1 MTHAGAKFYIQS
13 EIINLNLIALKK
25 AALGKNVPI
34 KKVQLM
40 NKKIIMPQCVTKQPS
55 DIFLMLFLFS
65 FLMKVLLLKT

>member
-40 NKKIIMPQCVTKQPS
+40 NKKNYHAPVCYKATI
-55 DIFLMLFLFS
+55 
-65 FLMKVLLLKT
+65 